1 MSSRTWRIR
10 SVSVVL
16 PGQDHTR
23 TGMPSRV
30 TAIPTTTCGRSSRES
45 LDLPWVRNPVSFTAA
60 SSSPSTRLPS

>member
-16 PGQDHTR
+16 PGQDQTR

-30 TAIPTTTCGRSSRES
+30 TAMPTTHLGQ
-45 LDLPWVRNPVSFTAA
+45 VIA
-60 SSSPSTRLPS
+60 